1 MRGGATHPAS
11 AHRSARGAIFAAV
24 LASELADTVGLE
36 YRKEKDMRRNN
47 STNKYTIFKAKHPKL
62 HIANA
67 FISMFLPF
75 CLVGLFFAI
84 FKVVDGRAVLAIYS
98 ICGSFVL
105 GGGLTLCVA
114 VDYDKEV
121 FWRLC
126 VYPIVIGALIVVCNI
141 VCACNKELCSALNE
155 NLLTLQLTCYLSVFY
170 FLLSYFI
177 GRESITDYISAKTHL
192 NEDQIDKRKNGFL
205 NYLWYQKIHK
215 EFDIGWIYYFN
226 AFFTII
232 LLLFLIGTSFLAF
245 LKSISNVVILLGLI
259 ASLLSIILGTFVLVT
274 AAKNKKSYHKTRR
287 RHLLANI
294 PYFYEIASIAV
305 VLLFTWLQIKYFIAL

>member
-1 MRGGATHPAS
+1 
-11 AHRSARGAIFAAV
+11 
-24 LASELADTVGLE
+24 
-36 YRKEKDMRRNN
+36 MRRNN

-75 CLVGLFFAI
+75 CLVGLFLAI

-98 ICGSFVL
+98 ICGSLVL

-121 FWRLC
+121 FWRLSI
-126 VYPIVIGALIVVCNI
+126 YPIVIGALIAVYNI

-170 FLLSYFI
+170 FLLSYSI

-226 AFFTII
+226 AISTIV
-232 LLLFLIGTSFLAF
+232 LFLFLIATSILAF
-245 LKSISNVVILLGLI
+245 SKAIANIVIALGAMATVMLI
-259 ASLLSIILGTFVLVT
+259 VFGLFMLTMS
-274 AAKNKKSYHKTRR
+274 AKNKKSYLTGARKR
-287 RHLLANI
+287 LLSKI
-294 PYFYEIASIAV
+294 PYFGEIANIALI
-305 VLLFTWLQIKYFIAL
+305 LLFAWLQIKCFIAL